1 MMRKET
7 RKHLMQPID
16 IDSVRQEGETNMFFT
31 VDMTENLSNKEIIR
45 IIDRE
50 LGMSYRKDYLRMVDG
65 VYVSKARRDEVKEE
79 ILRILKE
86 NGVEE
91 GPFHQE

>member
-1 MMRKET
+1 
-7 RKHLMQPID
+7 MQPID

>member
-1 MMRKET
+1 
-7 RKHLMQPID
+7 
-16 IDSVRQEGETNMFFT
+16 MFFT

>member
-1 MMRKET
+1 
-7 RKHLMQPID
+7 MQPID

-65 VYVSKARRDEVKEE
+65 VYV
-79 ILRILKE
+79 
-86 NGVEE
+86 
-91 GPFHQE
+91 